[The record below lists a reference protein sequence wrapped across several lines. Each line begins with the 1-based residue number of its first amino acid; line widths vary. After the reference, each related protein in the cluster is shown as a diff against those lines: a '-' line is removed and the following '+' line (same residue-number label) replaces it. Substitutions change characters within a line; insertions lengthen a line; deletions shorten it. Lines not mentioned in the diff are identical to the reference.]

1 MKFRSEPESSP
12 QNGLDWHDL
21 TQWQCREFG
30 LVAGE
35 QDPLALLVAQATE
48 HQAMAAL
55 AAIAAGW

>member
-1 MKFRSEPESSP
+1 
-12 QNGLDWHDL
+12 LDWHDL